1 MEYIDKYGYPVETV
15 KGKPINRFIRRV
27 IHTREIKFSEGE
39 KNIFAKTFQVF
50 FVVIMIGVAIG
61 LTVASLTV

>member
-15 KGKPINRFIRRV
+15 KGKPINKFIRRV

-39 KNIFAKTFQVF
+39 KNIYAKTVKLFCIVLT
-50 FVVIMIGVAIG
+50 IGLAIG
-61 LTVASLTV
+61 FTIASLTV